1 VSTEENFPVV
11 TLHTGATVPE
21 SVVRTTGLTLELL
34 ERVNPTALYE
44 LVRLAKDPCHELFGN
59 TGGVLAGLG
68 LAESDGSLASTTR
81 DVILASPYAELGDEL

>member
-59 TGGVLAGLG
+59 TGGGPGRTRASRVRRLTGLDYAG
-68 LAESDGSLASTTR
+68 R
-81 DVILASPYAELGDEL
+81 DPRVAVRGTGG